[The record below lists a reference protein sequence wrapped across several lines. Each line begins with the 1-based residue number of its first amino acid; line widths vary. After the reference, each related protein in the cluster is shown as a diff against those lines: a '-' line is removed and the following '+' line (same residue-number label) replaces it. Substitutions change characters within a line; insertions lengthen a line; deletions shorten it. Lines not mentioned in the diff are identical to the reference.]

1 MKTQTKMRVAFLSVL
16 LLVFTSA
23 SSLNLIEFN
32 NGKFVIELEK
42 TETGLK
48 LIGVKGTAFKELT
61 FSLRDKYKQ
70 RIDEYGMVMKETS
83 ANGVDANLADFEFS
97 IEKINNEYHLVS
109 KKGTGWEQL
118 KFTFSINNKAEL
130 NESGI
135 LVN

>member
-1 MKTQTKMRVAFLSVL
+1 MKIQTKFRIAFLSVL

-23 SSLNLIEFN
+23 SSLNLIQLD

-48 LIGVKGTAFKELT
+48 LIGIKGTAFKELT
-61 FSLRDKYKQ
+61 FTLRDKYKQ
-70 RIDEYGMVMKETS
+70 KIDEHGMVMKATS
-83 ANGVDANLADFEFS
+83 EDGIDKSLPDFEFS

-109 KKGTGWEQL
+109 KKGTGWDQL
-118 KFTFSINNKAEL
+118 KFTFSINNKAVL

-135 LVN
+135 LVK

>member
-1 MKTQTKMRVAFLSVL
+1 MKTQTKMRVAFLSAL

>member
-118 KFTFSINNKAEL
+118 KFTFSINNKAVL

>member
-1 MKTQTKMRVAFLSVL
+1 
-16 LLVFTSA
+16 
-23 SSLNLIEFN
+23 
-32 NGKFVIELEK
+32 
-42 TETGLK
+42 
-48 LIGVKGTAFKELT
+48 T

>member
-1 MKTQTKMRVAFLSVL
+1 MKTQTKMRVAFLSAL

-118 KFTFSINNKAEL
+118 KFTFSINNKAVL

>member
-83 ANGVDANLADFEFS
+83 ANGVDANLADFEF
-97 IEKINNEYHLVS
+97 
-109 KKGTGWEQL
+109 
-118 KFTFSINNKAEL
+118 
-130 NESGI
+130 
-135 LVN
+135 